1 MIYAI
6 SPLQQ
11 YYSHVI
17 HNCRYLFWI
26 KKAILTV
33 ISLDISQGLLLSS
46 TFHHHVLLQGNQRLS
61 CLPQKETCFGWSLWT
76 RVTQT
81 LQVRGDQLHSPAPLH
96 LGQFLH
102 GQGWNPNK
110 TLTHFVTVAR
120 VPGKKENSVLPN
132 RVSSLFHFII
142 CVNGSWNH

>member
-1 MIYAI
+1 M
-6 SPLQQ
+6 
-11 YYSHVI
+11 
-17 HNCRYLFWI
+17 
-26 KKAILTV
+26 
-33 ISLDISQGLLLSS
+33 ISLDIYQGLLLSP

-61 CLPQKETCFGWSLWT
+61 CLPQKETSKETSFSRSPWT

-96 LGQFLH
+96 LGQFLR
-102 GQGWNPNK
+102 GQGWNPNQ

-120 VPGKKENSVLPN
+120 VAGKTENSVLPN
-132 RVSSLFHFII
+132 KVSSLFHFII